1 MIDINYPKVYNIEKE
16 AHNVKNEDKKMLHI
30 LICDDELTICK
41 GIEHTLTDYA
51 LKHQEQIEVDIF
63 LNGEKLLE
71 YLRDGSNGD
80 LLFLDIVLSGGNGAQ
95 IGTKIREE
103 LHNEKLQIIFISSY
117 EQYAM
122 QLFQIRPFD
131 FLIKPLNEEKIIRIF
146 EKYVRLYGN
155 NTQYFE
161 YMTGRSREKIPFSE
175 IFYFMC
181 EGRKVVIVTDRGKI
195 SFYGRMKDIHD
206 SLTAKGFWSVHMS
219 FIINVKFVKRFKENG
234 ILMCD
239 GRVIPISYTYK
250 KAVKEKIQQLGD

>member
-16 AHNVKNEDKKMLHI
+16 ARNVKNEDRRMFHI
-30 LICDDELTICK
+30 LICDDERTICK
-41 GIEHTLTDYA
+41 EVKQTLMDYA
-51 LKHQEQIEVDIF
+51 LKCQEQIEVDTF
-63 LNGEKLLE
+63 CSGEELLG
-71 YLRDGSNGD
+71 YLCDGGD
-80 LLFLDIVLSGGNGAQ
+80 GELLFLDIALPGGNGAQ
-95 IGTKIREE
+95 IGAQIRDE

-206 SLTAKGFWSVHMS
+206 SLTARGFWSVHMS
-219 FIINVKFVKRFKENG
+219 FIINVKFVKRFNENG